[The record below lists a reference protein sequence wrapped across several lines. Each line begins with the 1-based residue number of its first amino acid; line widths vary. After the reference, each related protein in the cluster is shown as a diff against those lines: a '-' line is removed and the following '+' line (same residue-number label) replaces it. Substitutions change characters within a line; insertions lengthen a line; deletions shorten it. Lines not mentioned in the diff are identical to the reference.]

1 MRATER
7 DGAVRVTGAEAVRLT
22 PHESVREREIEVEQL
37 HLDQVYRRLE
47 EKIDE
52 AEFLM
57 HDAAQRGQVGT
68 PGALAERDAQVFRA
82 GIHLNRLNNEFEDF
96 LFGRIDLLPGKDGE
110 KGPDGAYT
118 SVEPADDA
126 IRADHTA
133 DIAESLHIGRI
144 GVLDSDYA
152 PLVIDWRAPAAAPF
166 YRSTPVDPG
175 RVVRR
180 RVIRSKGRRVLGVED
195 DLLRPELTA
204 ALDGAPLAVIGDGAL
219 MAALGQARSHTMRDI
234 VSSIQAEQDLV
245 IRAPAA
251 SVTEVSGGPGTGKT
265 AVALHRAAYLL
276 YQDRR
281 RYAGGIL
288 IVSPTP
294 LLVAYTEGVLPSLG
308 EEGQVAIRAIGSLV
322 DGADAT
328 VYDEPAVARVKGS
341 ARMSKVLRKAARGA
355 LEQAAGAPAGTGAT
369 RGARK
374 RPAAQAGQLTGQ
386 LAFGDDDPAVQGPGS
401 GMGMGMGM
409 GMGEGSGADDDVP
422 VGAVRTDR
430 LRVVAF
436 GRRLELEADELDRI
450 RRTAL
455 GGTAPVN
462 LLRPRARRLL
472 LDALWARSG
481 AAARADSYT
490 ATGDAELAAELR
502 SGFDDDVTS
511 EDAFQ
516 EFLDAWWPELTP
528 RGVLAAMAD
537 ERRLS
542 RWSRRVLN
550 QGETRRLARSL
561 KRLGAD
567 GCGPLSVHDVA
578 LLDELE
584 TVLGA
589 PPRPRKRR
597 EADPLDQLTGLEELM
612 PRREETQRERAERLA
627 AERTEYAHVIV
638 DEAQDLTPMQWR
650 MVGRRGRHA
659 TWTVVG
665 DPAQSSWSDP
675 DEAAQARDEAL
686 GTRPRRRFTL
696 TVNYRNPAEIAEL
709 AARVLALAMPG
720 ARSPRAVR
728 STGVRPVFRV
738 VEGGGRG
745 GEGARGTAGGRGPE
759 GGRGPDGGR
768 GTDGRAAGTGRGR
781 ARGRRSGQG
790 PAGGPAESP
799 AEGLAEAVRAEAGR
813 LLEQV
818 DGTVGVVVAMNRRA
832 QAARWLSGLGD
843 RVVALGSL
851 EAKGLEYD
859 ATVVVSPAEIADESP
874 AGLRVLYVALTR
886 ATQALTVIAADRD
899 EPDAH
904 GVPDLLRD

>member
-1 MRATER
+1 MA
-7 DGAVRVTGAEAVRLT
+7 AQEAVDT
-22 PHESVREREIEVEQL
+22 VRDREIGVEQE

-47 EKIDE
+47 EKIHE

-57 HDAAQRGQVGT
+57 NDAAQRGQVGT

-96 LFGRIDLLPGKDGE
+96 LFGRIDLLYGKDGK

-118 SVEPADDA
+118 SVEPAEDA
-126 IRADHTA
+126 VRPDNTA
-133 DIAESLHIGRI
+133 DIGETLHIGRI

-180 RVIRSKGRRVLGVED
+180 RVIRSKGRQVLGVED
-195 DLLRPELTA
+195 DLMRPELRAT
-204 ALDGAPLAVIGDGAL
+204 LDGRALPVIGDGAL

-251 SVTEVSGGPGTGKT
+251 SVTYVEGGPGTGKT

-294 LLVAYTEGVLPSLG
+294 LLVSYTEGVLPSLG
-308 EEGQVAIRAIGSLV
+308 EEGQVAIRAVGSLV
-322 DGADAT
+322 DGAEAT
-328 VYDEPAVARVKGS
+328 AYDDPAVARIKGS
-341 ARMSKVLRKAARGA
+341 SRMLAVLRKAARGA
-355 LEQAAGAPAGTGAT
+355 LETPAPRAQPELGEDADRAPAGTPT
-369 RGARK
+369 
-374 RPAAQAGQLTGQ
+374 
-386 LAFGDDDPAVQGPGS
+386 
-401 GMGMGMGM
+401 
-409 GMGEGSGADDDVP
+409 
-422 VGAVRTDR
+422 R

-436 GRRLELEADELDRI
+436 GRRLELEADELRRI
-450 RRTAL
+450 RHNVL

-472 LDALWARSG
+472 LDALYARSG
-481 AAARADSYT
+481 ASGRHSDP
-490 ATGDAELAAELR
+490 ELAAELR
-502 SGFDDDVTS
+502 SSFDEDVST
-511 EDAFQ
+511 EDSFLG
-516 EFLDAWWPELTP
+516 FLDAWWPELTP
-528 RGVLAAMAD
+528 RGVLDAMAD
-537 ERRLS
+537 ERRLG
-542 RWSRRVLN
+542 RWARRILN
-550 QGETRRLARSL
+550 PGEVRRLARSL
-561 KRLGAD
+561 RR
-567 GCGPLSVHDVA
+567 PELSVHDVA
-578 LLDELE
+578 LLDELN
-584 TVLGA
+584 TLLGA
-589 PPRPRKRR
+589 PARPRRKR
-597 EADPLDQLTGLEELM
+597 EYDPLDQLTGLEELM
-612 PRREETQRERAERLA
+612 PVREETQRERAERLA

-675 DEAAQARDEAL
+675 DEAAAARDEAL
-686 GTRPRRRFTL
+686 GSRPRRRFEL

-709 AARVLALAMPG
+709 AAKVLALAMPG
-720 ARSPRAVR
+720 KESPRAVR
-728 STGVRPVFRV
+728 STGVEPRFVAV
-738 VEGGGRG
+738 
-745 GEGARGTAGGRGPE
+745 PE
-759 GGRGPDGGR
+759 G
-768 GTDGRAAGTGRGR
+768 
-781 ARGRRSGQG
+781 SGE
-790 PAGGPAESP
+790 AD
-799 AEGLAEAVRAEAGR
+799 LAETVRFEARR

-818 DGTVGVVVAMNRRA
+818 EGTVGVVVAMRRRA
-832 QAARWLSGLGD
+832 EAARWLAELGD

-886 ATQALTVIAADRD
+886 ATQQLTVVAGAGDL
-899 EPDAH
+899 PDAA

>member
-1 MRATER
+1 MAAQDAAVESLR
-7 DGAVRVTGAEAVRLT
+7 D
-22 PHESVREREIEVEQL
+22 REIGVEQE
-37 HLDQVYRRLE
+37 HLDRVYHRLE
-47 EKIDE
+47 EKIHE

-57 HDAAQRGQVGT
+57 DDAVKRGQVGT

-82 GIHLNRLNNEFEDF
+82 GIHLNRLNSEFEDF
-96 LFGRIDLLPGKDGE
+96 LFGRIDLLLGKDGE
-110 KGPDGAYT
+110 RGPDGAYT
-118 SVEPADDA
+118 SVEPAEDSVRDDA
-126 IRADHTA
+126 TA
-133 DIAESLHIGRI
+133 DIAETLHIGRI

-166 YRSTPVDPG
+166 YRSTPKEPG

-180 RVIRSKGRRVLGVED
+180 RVIRSKGRKVLGVED
-195 DLLRPELTA
+195 DLMRPELTA
-204 ALDGAPLAVIGDGAL
+204 YLDGERLPVIGDGAL

-251 SVTEVSGGPGTGKT
+251 SVTEVTGGPGTGKT

-308 EEGQVAIRAIGSLV
+308 EEGQVAIRAIGSLS
-322 DGADAT
+322 DDAAGLEGATA
-328 VYDEPAVARVKGS
+328 YDEPAVARIKGS
-341 ARMSKVLRKAARGA
+341 SRMLHVLRKAARGA
-355 LEQAAGAPAGTGAT
+355 LEQG
-369 RGARK
+369 
-374 RPAAQAGQLTGQ
+374 RPAAPREEAGQ
-386 LAFGDDDPAVQGPGS
+386 LAFGEEPEQRAATTP
-401 GMGMGMGM
+401 
-409 GMGEGSGADDDVP
+409 P
-422 VGAVRTDR
+422 NR

-436 GRRLELEADELDRI
+436 GARVELEADELQRI
-450 RRTAL
+450 RHNAL

-462 LLRPRARRLL
+462 LLRPRARKLL
-472 LDALWARSG
+472 LDALWSKSSG
-481 AAARADSYT
+481 RGRYT
-490 ATGDAELAAELR
+490 DPQLVAELR
-502 SGFDDDVTS
+502 SSFDEDVST
-511 EDAFQ
+511 ETPFL

-528 RGVLAAMAD
+528 RRVLAAMAD
-537 ERRLS
+537 ERRLA
-542 RWSRRVLN
+542 RWSRRILN

-561 KRLGAD
+561 KRLDAEGN
-567 GCGPLSVHDVA
+567 GPLSVHDVA
-578 LLDELE
+578 LLDELQAL
-584 TVLGA
+584 LGT
-589 PPRPRKRR
+589 PNRPRRKR

-612 PRREETQRERAERLA
+612 PQREETQWERAERLA

-675 DEAAQARDEAL
+675 DEAAAARDEAL
-686 GTRPRRRFTL
+686 GSRPRRRFTL

-709 AARVLALAMPG
+709 AAKVLALAMPG
-720 ARSPRAVR
+720 MESPAAVR
-728 STGVRPVFRV
+728 STGVVPRFEPVRD
-738 VEGGGRG
+738 
-745 GEGARGTAGGRGPE
+745 GELAATVREEAARL
-759 GGRGPDGGR
+759 
-768 GTDGRAAGTGRGR
+768 
-781 ARGRRSGQG
+781 
-790 PAGGPAESP
+790 
-799 AEGLAEAVRAEAGR
+799 LAE
-813 LLEQV
+813 V

-832 QAARWLSGLGD
+832 QARAWLAELGE

-886 ATQALTVIAADRD
+886 ATQQLTVVSGERD
-899 EPDAH
+899 LPDED

>member
-1 MRATER
+1 MAAQAQQ
-7 DGAVRVTGAEAVRLT
+7 DSAVDSAHA
-22 PHESVREREIEVEQL
+22 SVRGDSAREDSVRDREIDVEQA
-37 HLDQVYRRLE
+37 HLDRVYRRLE
-47 EKIDE
+47 EKIHE

-57 HDAAQRGQVGT
+57 HDAAQRGHVGT

-96 LFGRIDLLPGKDGE
+96 LFGRIDLLLGKDGK

-118 SVEPADDA
+118 AVEPAEGALGPDN
-126 IRADHTA
+126 TA
-133 DIAESLHIGRI
+133 DIAETLHIGRI
-144 GVLDSDYA
+144 GVLDEDYA

-195 DLLRPELTA
+195 DLMRPEITA
-204 ALDGAPLAVIGDGAL
+204 RLNGEELAVVGDGAL
-219 MAALGQARSHTMRDI
+219 MAALGQARTHSMRDI
-234 VSSIQAEQDLV
+234 VASIQAEQDRV

-251 SVTEVSGGPGTGKT
+251 SVTYVEGGPGTGKT

-322 DGADAT
+322 EGAEAT
-328 VYDEPAVARVKGS
+328 LYDSPATARAKGS
-341 ARMSKVLRKAARGA
+341 SRMLRVLRKAARGA
-355 LEQAAGAPAGTGAT
+355 LEPADS
-369 RGARK
+369 
-374 RPAAQAGQLTGQ
+374 LT
-386 LAFGDDDPAVQGPGS
+386 L
-401 GMGMGMGM
+401 
-409 GMGEGSGADDDVP
+409 
-422 VGAVRTDR
+422 

-436 GRRLELEADELDRI
+436 GRRLELEAEELAGI
-450 RRTAL
+450 RRTVL

-472 LDALWARSG
+472 LDALWEKSG
-481 AAARADSYT
+481 AGARHTDP
-490 ATGDAELAAELR
+490 ELAAELR
-502 SGFDDDVTS
+502 SSFDEDVSS
-511 EDAFQ
+511 EDSFIA
-516 EFLDAWWPELTP
+516 FLDAWWPELTP
-528 RGVLAAMAD
+528 GAVLAAMAD
-537 ERRLS
+537 ERRLG
-542 RWSRRVLN
+542 RWARRVLN
-550 QGETRRLARSL
+550 PGEVRKVARSL
-561 KRLGAD
+561 RREGH
-567 GCGPLSVHDVA
+567 SVHDIA
-578 LLDELE
+578 LLDELQAIVG
-584 TVLGA
+584 TPA
-589 PPRPRKRR
+589 RPRKRR

-612 PRREETQRERAERLA
+612 PQREETQWERAERLA
-627 AERTEYAHVIV
+627 QERTEYAHVIV

-675 DEAAQARDEAL
+675 DEAAAARDEAL
-686 GTRPRRRFTL
+686 GTRPRRRFEL

-709 AARVLALAMPG
+709 AAKVLALAMPG
-720 ARSPRAVR
+720 SQSPSAVR
-728 STGVRPVFRV
+728 STGVQPRFAV
-738 VEGGGRG
+738 VEDSL
-745 GEGARGTAGGRGPE
+745 ART
-759 GGRGPDGGR
+759 
-768 GTDGRAAGTGRGR
+768 
-781 ARGRRSGQG
+781 
-790 PAGGPAESP
+790 
-799 AEGLAEAVRAEAGR
+799 VRAEAAR
-813 LLEQV
+813 LLDLV
-818 DGTVGVVVAMNRRA
+818 DGTVGVVVAMNRREEA
-832 QAARWLSGLGD
+832 RRWLAGLGD

-886 ATQALTVIAADRD
+886 ATQQLTVVSCERD
-899 EPDAH
+899 EPDAA

>member
-1 MRATER
+1 MAAQDAAVQSAGPAVDPVR
-7 DGAVRVTGAEAVRLT
+7 DTG
-22 PHESVREREIEVEQL
+22 HDSVRDREIDGEQR

-47 EKIDE
+47 EKIHE

-57 HDAAQRGQVGT
+57 HDAAKRGQVGT

-96 LFGRIDLLPGKDGE
+96 LFGRIDLLPGKDGQ

-126 IRADHTA
+126 IRADRTA
-133 DIAESLHIGRI
+133 DIAETLHIGRI
-144 GVLDSDYA
+144 GVLDSDYS

-195 DLLRPELTA
+195 DLMRPELTA
-204 ALDGAPLAVIGDGAL
+204 SLDGAALPVIGDGAL

-288 IVSPTP
+288 VVSPTP

-308 EEGQVAIRAIGSLV
+308 EEGQVAIRAVGSLV
-322 DGADAT
+322 DGAEAT
-328 VYDEPAVARVKGS
+328 AYDEPAVARVKGS
-341 ARMSKVLRKAARGA
+341 ARMLKVLRKAARGA
-355 LEQAAGAPAGTGAT
+355 LEGAPATAPGGRGGRPGRAVGAGAGTGRAVSA
-369 RGARK
+369 GAG
-374 RPAAQAGQLTGQ
+374 AGQ
-386 LAFGDDDPAVQGPGS
+386 LAFGEEPEESRQAEESQEA
-401 GMGMGMGM
+401 
-409 GMGEGSGADDDVP
+409 GEAPDTEDTAYADGGVARGGRGGAP
-422 VGAVRTDR
+422 VR

-436 GRRLELEADELDRI
+436 GRRIELEADELRRI
-450 RRTAL
+450 RESVL

-472 LDALWARSG
+472 LDALWAKSG
-481 AAARADSYT
+481 SAGRHTDP
-490 ATGDAELAAELR
+490 ELAAELR
-502 SGFDDDVTS
+502 SSFDEDVTS
-511 EDAFQ
+511 EDSFIG
-516 EFLDAWWPELTP
+516 FLDAWWPELTP

-537 ERRLS
+537 ERRLA
-542 RWSRRVLN
+542 RWSRRILN

-567 GCGPLSVHDVA
+567 GKGPLSVHDVA

-584 TVLGA
+584 TLLGTPA
-589 PPRPRKRR
+589 RPRKRR
-597 EADPLDQLTGLEELM
+597 ELDPLDQLTGLEELM
-612 PRREETQRERAERLA
+612 PQREETQRERAERLA

-665 DPAQSSWSDP
+665 DAAQSSWSDP
-675 DEAAQARDEAL
+675 DEAGEARDEAL

-696 TVNYRNPAEIAEL
+696 TVNYRNPAEIAAL
-709 AARVLALAMPG
+709 AAKVLALAMPG
-720 ARSPRAVR
+720 MESPRAVR
-728 STGVRPVFRV
+728 STGVEPRFSV
-738 VEGGGRG
+738 VR
-745 GEGARGTAGGRGPE
+745 
-759 GGRGPDGGR
+759 DG
-768 GTDGRAAGTGRGR
+768 DLAA
-781 ARGRRSGQG
+781 
-790 PAGGPAESP
+790 
-799 AEGLAEAVRAEAGR
+799 AVRAEAGR
-813 LLEQV
+813 LLERV
-818 DGTVGVVVAMNRRA
+818 DGTVGVVVAMNRRE
-832 QAARWLSGLGD
+832 QAARWLAGLGE

-886 ATQALTVIAADRD
+886 ATQQLTVVSTARD
-899 EPDAH
+899 EPDPE

>member
-1 MRATER
+1 MA
-7 DGAVRVTGAEAVRLT
+7 AQEAVDT
-22 PHESVREREIEVEQL
+22 VRDREIGVEQE

-47 EKIDE
+47 EKIHE

-57 HDAAQRGQVGT
+57 NDAAQRGQVGT

-96 LFGRIDLLPGKDGE
+96 LFGRIDLLYGKDGK

-118 SVEPADDA
+118 SVEPAEDA
-126 IRADHTA
+126 VRPDNTA
-133 DIAESLHIGRI
+133 DIGETLHIGRI
-144 GVLDSDYA
+144 GVLDSDYT

-195 DLLRPELTA
+195 DLMRPELRA
-204 ALDGAPLAVIGDGAL
+204 ALDGRELPVIGDGAL

-251 SVTEVSGGPGTGKT
+251 SVTYVEGGPGTGKT

-294 LLVAYTEGVLPSLG
+294 LLVSYTEGVLPSLG
-308 EEGQVAIRAIGSLV
+308 EEGQVAIRAVGSLV
-322 DGADAT
+322 DGAEAT
-328 VYDEPAVARVKGS
+328 AYDEPAVARIKGS
-341 ARMSKVLRKAARGA
+341 SRMLHVLRKAARGA
-355 LEQAAGAPAGTGAT
+355 LETPAP
-369 RGARK
+369 R
-374 RPAAQAGQLTGQ
+374 AAQ
-386 LAFGDDDPAVQGPGS
+386 LALGGDDED
-401 GMGMGMGM
+401 
-409 GMGEGSGADDDVP
+409 GAAAAP
-422 VGAVRTDR
+422 TGTPNR

-436 GRRLELEADELDRI
+436 GRRIELEADELRRI
-450 RRTAL
+450 RHNVL

-472 LDALWARSG
+472 LDALYAKSG
-481 AAARADSYT
+481 AVGRHSDP
-490 ATGDAELAAELR
+490 ELAAELR
-502 SGFDDDVTS
+502 SSFDEDVSTEDSFLGFL
-511 EDAFQ
+511 E
-516 EFLDAWWPELTP
+516 AWWPELTP
-528 RGVLAAMAD
+528 RTVLDAMAD
-537 ERRLS
+537 ERRLG
-542 RWSRRVLN
+542 RWARRILN
-550 QGETRRLARSL
+550 PGEVRRLARSL
-561 KRLGAD
+561 RRRE
-567 GCGPLSVHDVA
+567 LSVHDVA
-578 LLDELE
+578 LLDELH
-584 TVLGA
+584 TLLGA
-589 PPRPRKRR
+589 PARPRKKR
-597 EADPLDQLTGLEELM
+597 EYDPLDQLSGLEELM
-612 PRREETQRERAERLA
+612 PVREETQRERAERLA

-675 DEAAQARDEAL
+675 DEAAEARDEAL
-686 GTRPRRRFTL
+686 GTRPRRRFEL

-709 AARVLALAMPG
+709 AAKVLALAMPG
-720 ARSPRAVR
+720 KESPRAVR
-728 STGVRPVFRV
+728 STGVEPRFVPVR
-738 VEGGGRG
+738 E
-745 GEGARGTAGGRGPE
+745 TAGKA
-759 GGRGPDGGR
+759 D
-768 GTDGRAAGTGRGR
+768 
-781 ARGRRSGQG
+781 
-790 PAGGPAESP
+790 
-799 AEGLAEAVRAEAGR
+799 LAETVRSEAAL
-813 LLEQV
+813 LLERV
-818 DGTVGVVVAMNRRA
+818 EGTVGVVVAMNRRA
-832 QAARWLSGLGD
+832 EAARWLAELGD

-886 ATQALTVIAADRD
+886 ATQQLTVIAGPGDMPD
-899 EPDAH
+899 EA

>member
-1 MRATER
+1 MA
-7 DGAVRVTGAEAVRLT
+7 AQEAVDT
-22 PHESVREREIEVEQL
+22 VRDREIGVEQE
-37 HLDQVYRRLE
+37 HLDHVYRRLE
-47 EKIDE
+47 EKIHE

-57 HDAAQRGQVGT
+57 NDAAQRGQVGT

-96 LFGRIDLLPGKDGE
+96 LFGRIDLLEGKDGK

-118 SVEPADDA
+118 SVEPAEDA
-126 IRADHTA
+126 VRPDNTA
-133 DIAESLHIGRI
+133 EIGETLHIGRI

-180 RVIRSKGRRVLGVED
+180 RVIRSKGRQVLGVED
-195 DLLRPELTA
+195 DLMRPELRAT
-204 ALDGAPLAVIGDGAL
+204 LGGRELPVIGDGAL

-251 SVTEVSGGPGTGKT
+251 SVTYVEGGPGTGKT

-294 LLVAYTEGVLPSLG
+294 LLVSYTEGVLPSLG
-308 EEGQVAIRAIGSLV
+308 EEGQVAIRAVGSLV
-322 DGADAT
+322 DGAEAT
-328 VYDEPAVARVKGS
+328 AYDDPAVARIKGS
-341 ARMSKVLRKAARGA
+341 SRMLHVLRKAARGA
-355 LEQAAGAPAGTGAT
+355 LETPPPRTQPELGEEDAPVPAGTPT
-369 RGARK
+369 
-374 RPAAQAGQLTGQ
+374 
-386 LAFGDDDPAVQGPGS
+386 
-401 GMGMGMGM
+401 
-409 GMGEGSGADDDVP
+409 
-422 VGAVRTDR
+422 R

-436 GRRLELEADELDRI
+436 GRRLELEADELRRI
-450 RRTAL
+450 RHNVL

-462 LLRPRARRLL
+462 LLRPRARKLL
-472 LDALWARSG
+472 LDALYAKSG
-481 AAARADSYT
+481 AVGRHSDP
-490 ATGDAELAAELR
+490 ELAAELR
-502 SGFDDDVTS
+502 SSFDEDVST
-511 EDAFQ
+511 EDSFLG
-516 EFLDAWWPELTP
+516 FLDAWWPELTP
-528 RGVLAAMAD
+528 RRVLDAMAD
-537 ERRLS
+537 ERRLG
-542 RWSRRVLN
+542 RWARRILN
-550 QGETRRLARSL
+550 PGEVRRLARSL
-561 KRLGAD
+561 RRAE
-567 GCGPLSVHDVA
+567 LSVHDVA
-578 LLDELE
+578 LLDELH
-584 TVLGA
+584 TLVGA
-589 PPRPRKRR
+589 PARPRKKR
-597 EADPLDQLTGLEELM
+597 EYDPLDQLTGLEELM
-612 PRREETQRERAERLA
+612 PVREETQRERAERLA

-675 DEAAQARDEAL
+675 DEAAAARDEAL
-686 GTRPRRRFTL
+686 GSRLRRRFEL

-709 AARVLALAMPG
+709 AAKVLALAMPG
-720 ARSPRAVR
+720 KESPRAVR
-728 STGVRPVFRV
+728 STGVEPRFVRV
-738 VEGGGRG
+738 AE
-745 GEGARGTAGGRGPE
+745 TAGK
-759 GGRGPDGGR
+759 PD
-768 GTDGRAAGTGRGR
+768 
-781 ARGRRSGQG
+781 
-790 PAGGPAESP
+790 
-799 AEGLAEAVRAEAGR
+799 LAETVRSEAR
-813 LLEQV
+813 LLLERV
-818 DGTVGVVVAMNRRA
+818 EGTVGVVVAMNRR
-832 QAARWLSGLGD
+832 QEAARWLAELGD

-886 ATQALTVIAADRD
+886 ATQQLTVVAAAADMPD
-899 EPDAH
+899 EA

>member
-1 MRATER
+1 MAAQAQQ
-7 DGAVRVTGAEAVRLT
+7 DSAVGSVHAAAHEAA
-22 PHESVREREIEVEQL
+22 HDSVRDREIGVEQQ
-37 HLDQVYRRLE
+37 HLDRVYRRLE
-47 EKIDE
+47 EKIHE

-57 HDAAQRGQVGT
+57 RDAAQRGQVGT

-96 LFGRIDLLPGKDGE
+96 LFGRIDLLLGKDGR

-118 SVEPADDA
+118 AVEPAEGAVREDG
-126 IRADHTA
+126 TA
-133 DIAESLHIGRI
+133 DIAETLHIGRI
-144 GVLDSDYA
+144 GVLDEDYS

-195 DLLRPELTA
+195 DLMRPALKA
-204 ALDGAPLAVIGDGAL
+204 FLDGHELPAIGDGAL
-219 MAALGQARSHTMRDI
+219 MAALGRARSHTMRDI

-251 SVTEVSGGPGTGKT
+251 SVTYVEGGPGTGKT

-322 DGADAT
+322 DGAEAT
-328 VYDEPAVARVKGS
+328 LYDSPAVARAKGS
-341 ARMSKVLRKAARGA
+341 YRMLKVLRKAARGA
-355 LEQAAGAPAGTGAT
+355 LESN
-369 RGARK
+369 
-374 RPAAQAGQLTGQ
+374 
-386 LAFGDDDPAVQGPGS
+386 GS
-401 GMGMGMGM
+401 
-409 GMGEGSGADDDVP
+409 P
-422 VGAVRTDR
+422 DR

-436 GRRLELEADELDRI
+436 GRRLELEAEELDHV

-462 LLRPRARRLL
+462 LLRPRARKLL
-472 LDALWARSG
+472 LDALWEKSG
-481 AAARADSYT
+481 AAGRHTDP
-490 ATGDAELAAELR
+490 ELAAELR
-502 SGFDDDVTS
+502 SSFDEDVTG
-511 EDAFQ
+511 EDSFVA
-516 EFLDAWWPELTP
+516 FLDAWWPELTP
-528 RGVLAAMAD
+528 SAVLTAMAD
-537 ERRLS
+537 ERRLG
-542 RWSRRVLN
+542 RWARRILNPGEVRRV
-550 QGETRRLARSL
+550 ARSL
-561 KRLGAD
+561 RRNGY
-567 GCGPLSVHDVA
+567 SVHDIA
-578 LLDELE
+578 LLDELQAI
-584 TVLGA
+584 LGTPA
-589 PPRPRKRR
+589 RPRRRR
-597 EADPLDQLTGLEELM
+597 ELDPLDQLTGLEELM
-612 PRREETQRERAERLA
+612 PVREESQWERAERLA
-627 AERTEYAHVIV
+627 QERTEYAHVIV

-675 DEAAQARDEAL
+675 DEAAEARDEAL
-686 GTRPRRRFTL
+686 GTRPRRRFEL
-696 TVNYRNPAEIAEL
+696 TVNYRNPAEIADL
-709 AARVLALAMPG
+709 ASRVLALAMPG
-720 ARSPRAVR
+720 STAPTAVR
-728 STGVRPVFRV
+728 STGVEPRFAV
-738 VEGGGRG
+738 VRG
-745 GEGARGTAGGRGPE
+745 SVEKSA
-759 GGRGPDGGR
+759 
-768 GTDGRAAGTGRGR
+768 
-781 ARGRRSGQG
+781 
-790 PAGGPAESP
+790 
-799 AEGLAEAVRAEAGR
+799 RAEAER
-813 LLEQV
+813 LLDLV
-818 DGTVGVVVAMNRRA
+818 DGTVGVVVAMNRREEA
-832 QAARWLSGLGD
+832 RRWLAGLGD

-886 ATQALTVIAADRD
+886 ATQQLTVVSGERD
-899 EPDAH
+899 EPDGA

>member
-1 MRATER
+1 MAAQVQQS
-7 DGAVRVTGAEAVRLT
+7 AVGSVHDAQD
-22 PHESVREREIEVEQL
+22 SVRDREISVEQE
-37 HLDQVYRRLE
+37 HLDRVYRRLE
-47 EKIDE
+47 EKIHE

-57 HDAAQRGQVGT
+57 NDAAKRGQVGT

-96 LFGRIDLLPGKDGE
+96 LFGRIDLLAGKDGK

-118 SVEPADDA
+118 AVEPAEGAVRPDG
-126 IRADHTA
+126 TA
-133 DIAESLHIGRI
+133 DIAETLHIGRI
-144 GVLDSDYA
+144 GVLDADYA

-166 YRSTPVDPG
+166 YRSTPRDPG

-195 DLLRPELTA
+195 DLMRPELRA
-204 ALDGAPLAVIGDGAL
+204 FLDGRELPVIGDGAL

-251 SVTEVSGGPGTGKT
+251 SVTYVEGGPGTGKT

-322 DGADAT
+322 DGAEAT
-328 VYDEPAVARVKGS
+328 LYDSPSVARAKGS
-341 ARMSKVLRKAARGA
+341 YRMLKVLRKAARGA
-355 LEQAAGAPAGTGAT
+355 LELNDSP
-369 RGARK
+369 
-374 RPAAQAGQLTGQ
+374 
-386 LAFGDDDPAVQGPGS
+386 
-401 GMGMGMGM
+401 
-409 GMGEGSGADDDVP
+409 E
-422 VGAVRTDR
+422 R

-436 GRRLELEADELDRI
+436 GRRLELEADELAGI

-462 LLRPRARRLL
+462 LLRPRARKLL

-481 AAARADSYT
+481 AAGRHTDP
-490 ATGDAELAAELR
+490 ELAAELR
-502 SGFDDDVTS
+502 SSFDEDVAG
-511 EDAFQ
+511 EDPFIA
-516 EFLDAWWPELTP
+516 FLDAWWPELTP
-528 RGVLAAMAD
+528 RGVLDAMAD
-537 ERRLS
+537 ERRLG
-542 RWSRRVLN
+542 RWARRILN
-550 QGETRRLARSL
+550 PGEVRKVARSL
-561 KRLGAD
+561 RRE
-567 GCGPLSVHDVA
+567 GCSVHDIA
-578 LLDELE
+578 MLDELQAI
-584 TVLGA
+584 LGA
-589 PPRPRKRR
+589 PARPRRKR
-597 EADPLDQLTGLEELM
+597 ELDPLDQLTGLDELM
-612 PRREETQRERAERLA
+612 PVREETQRERAERLA
-627 AERTEYAHVIV
+627 QERTEYAHVIV

-675 DEAAQARDEAL
+675 EEAAEARDEAL
-686 GTRPRRRFTL
+686 GTRPRRRFQL

-709 AARVLALAMPG
+709 AAKVLALAMPG
-720 ARSPRAVR
+720 SESPSAVR
-728 STGVRPVFRV
+728 STGVEPRFVTV
-738 VEGGGRG
+738 GDGSGA
-745 GEGARGTAGGRGPE
+745 GARGALEKT
-759 GGRGPDGGR
+759 
-768 GTDGRAAGTGRGR
+768 
-781 ARGRRSGQG
+781 
-790 PAGGPAESP
+790 
-799 AEGLAEAVRAEAGR
+799 VRAEAER
-813 LLEQV
+813 LLGLV
-818 DGTVGVVVAMNRRA
+818 DGTVGVVVAMNRREEA
-832 QAARWLSGLGD
+832 RRWLAGLGD

-886 ATQALTVIAADRD
+886 ATQQLTVVSGERD
-899 EPDAH
+899 EPDAA